1 MTSNASGYDAIF
13 QENNITHG
21 QAMMLERERM
31 ADQKAFDKFMAK
43 QKKKPRVRYIKA
55 MQKAAK

>member
-1 MTSNASGYDAIF
+1 
-13 QENNITHG
+13 
-21 QAMMLERERM
+21 M